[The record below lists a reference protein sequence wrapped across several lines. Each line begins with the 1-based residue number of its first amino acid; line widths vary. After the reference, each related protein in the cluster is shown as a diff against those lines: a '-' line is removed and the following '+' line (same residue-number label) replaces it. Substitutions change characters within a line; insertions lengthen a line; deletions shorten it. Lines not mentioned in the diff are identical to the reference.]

1 MGKYRINRPITFAIL
16 LMTFVL
22 SSCNDW
28 LSIAP
33 ENDLIKEKF
42 WTKRE
47 DVDGALAATYNAFR
61 NAALQSFILGEVRA
75 DMVTFGDQF
84 GNYQSI
90 AGSDINPTNSAVN
103 WQNYYKAIN
112 LANTLMF
119 YNKQVFEKDK
129 TFTQKMMDGVDA
141 EALFIR
147 SLSYFYLVR
156 LWKEVPVVLEPSI
169 SDTSALFL
177 SKSSEKVVI
186 NQIINDLLKAKDMAY
201 TTEFRNDAVH
211 PKYFNGRANKYAIMA
226 LLADVYLWDQQ
237 YQNAANYCDSITNTN
252 LFSLEPYD
260 TWFSLYNPGNSAKES
275 IFEIQFDDNL
285 ESQENPMY
293 YNLIVGSG
301 STQMRPSVYYSS
313 IFTKEDLRTCGVF
326 GSIWKYA
333 GVNLNSTVPR
343 TSSQRDANI
352 IYYRYADILMIKA
365 EALTEL
371 NRLSEANELV
381 RQVAERAGMVHV
393 EIIVKEDLRKAV
405 LNERAREF
413 VIEGKR
419 WFDILRAA
427 KRNRFEKKQIIID
440 MILAKASDVKMQAV
454 LKTKVYDT
462 MSYYLPIPEH
472 ELRYNPNLVQNPY
485 YDR

>member
-1 MGKYRINRPITFAIL
+1 MFKYRIYRPITFAVL
-16 LMTFVL
+16 LMLAL
-22 SSCNDW
+22 SSCQDW

-61 NAALQSFILGEVRA
+61 GAALQSFILGEVRA
-75 DMVTFGDQF
+75 DMVTFGDLF
-84 GNYQSI
+84 GDYQKI
-90 AGSDINPTNSAVN
+90 AGSDINPTNGAAN
-103 WQNYYKAIN
+103 WREYYKAIN

-147 SLSYFYLVR
+147 SISYFYLVR
-156 LWKEVPVVLEPSI
+156 LWKDVPLVLEPSI
-169 SDTSALFL
+169 SDTSNLFL
-177 SKSSEKVVI
+177 PKSKENVVI
-186 NQIINDLLKAKDMAY
+186 DQIIEDLLKAKDMAY
-201 TTEFRNDAVH
+201 TTEFRNDTRN
-211 PKYFNGRANKYAIMA
+211 PKYFNGRANKYSIMA

-237 YQNAANYCDSITNTN
+237 YQKSSDYCDSISNSG

-260 TWFSLYNPGNSAKES
+260 TWFDLYNPGNSKVES

-293 YNLIVGSG
+293 YNLISGGG
-301 STQMRPSVYYSS
+301 STQMRPTVNLASKL
-313 IFTKEDLRTCGVF
+313 TKEDLRSCGLF
-326 GSIWKYA
+326 GPIWKYA
-333 GVNLNSTVPR
+333 GISLNSPVFR
-343 TSSQRDANI
+343 SSAQRDANI
-352 IYYRYADILMIKA
+352 IYYRYADVLLMKA

-371 NRLSEANELV
+371 NRLSEANGLV
-381 RQVAERAGMVHV
+381 REIADRAGIVHI
-393 EIIVKEDLRKAV
+393 EIIVKEDMRRAILD
-405 LNERAREF
+405 ERAREF

-427 KRNRFEKKQIIID
+427 KRNNFEKKQIIID
-440 MILAKASDVKMQAV
+440 MILAKATNIQMQAV
-454 LKTKVYDT
+454 LRTKVFDT
-462 MSYYLPIPEH
+462 MSYYLPVPEH
-472 ELRYNPNLVQNPY
+472 EIRYNTKMEQNPY